1 MSKVLKTVVMR
12 VTPDEAA
19 KLRYQRK
26 FDAAWQIEQNM
37 VRLKAMWAKQDAAD
51 PEMGAFWA
59 DIAGDLQDA
68 WPSLSAGKIQLA
80 VLPISLV
87 EVSQ

>member
-26 FDAAWQIEQNM
+26 FDKAWANEQ
-37 VRLKAMWAKQDAAD
+37 VELKANARVLAEQLTEEKLVK
-51 PEMGAFWA
+51 FL
-59 DIAGDLQDA
+59 AGQGIHL
-68 WPSLSAGKIQLA
+68 
-80 VLPISLV
+80 LPPGFATVNIDGLGST
-87 EVSQ
+87 SCN